1 MIMERMDDSMKI
13 VIFEGSP
20 NRQGSSHMLTEEF
33 AKGAGEAGHEVTSIS
48 AAHSKI
54 SPCTGCISCGY
65 NGPCVQK
72 DDMEHI
78 RREILGADMLVFV
91 TPLYYYG
98 MSAQLKILI
107 DRFCAI
113 NSSIQKKKMKS
124 ALISAAWNSDGWPF
138 TALEAHYHTL
148 VKYLNFQD
156 QGMVLGKG
164 CGTPS
169 MTAGSKYME
178 QAYKLGKALT

>member
-1 MIMERMDDSMKI
+1 MDDRMKI
-13 VIFEGSP
+13 VILEGSP
-20 NRQGSSHMLTEEF
+20 NRNGSSNMLAEEF
-33 AKGAGEAGHEVTSIS
+33 IKGAKEAGHEVAAIS

-54 SPCTGCISCGY
+54 SPCTGCVSCGY

-78 RREILGADMLVFV
+78 RKEILWADMLVFV

-113 NSSIQKKKMKS
+113 NGSIQRKKMKS
-124 ALISAAWNSDGWPF
+124 ALISAAWNSDDWTF
-138 TALEAHYHTL
+138 EALEAHYRTL
-148 VKYLNFQD
+148 VKYLNFRD

-169 MTAGSKYME
+169 MTAGSRYREM
-178 QAYKLGKALT
+178 AYKLGKSLN

>member
-1 MIMERMDDSMKI
+1 MKI
-13 VIFEGSP
+13 LILEGSP
-20 NRQGSSHMLTEEF
+20 NSNGSSNMLAEEF
-33 AKGAGEAGHEVTSIS
+33 IKGAEEAGHEVTAIS
-48 AAHSKI
+48 VVHSKV
-54 SPCTGCISCGY
+54 SPCTGCVSCGY

-78 RREILGADMLVFV
+78 RKEILGADMLVFV

-98 MSAQLKILI
+98 MSAQLKILV

-113 NSSIQKKKMKS
+113 NGSIQRKKMKS
-124 ALISAAWNSDGWPF
+124 ALISAAWNSDGWTF
-138 TALEAHYHTL
+138 DALEAHYRTL

-169 MTAGSKYME
+169 MTAGSGYREM
-178 QAYKLGKALT
+178 AYKLGRSLD

>member
-1 MIMERMDDSMKI
+1 MRLHQSLPHTVKSAHARDVFPAVITGHVCRRM
-13 VIFEGSP
+13 
-20 NRQGSSHMLTEEF
+20 TW
-33 AKGAGEAGHEVTSIS
+33 SIS
-48 AAHSKI
+48 
-54 SPCTGCISCGY
+54 
-65 NGPCVQK
+65 
-72 DDMEHI
+72 
-78 RREILGADMLVFV
+78 
-91 TPLYYYG
+91 
-98 MSAQLKILI
+98 
-107 DRFCAI
+107 
-113 NSSIQKKKMKS
+113 
-124 ALISAAWNSDGWPF
+124 GWTF